1 MSLGFLVKMSQ
12 KTLKKILI
20 NKQIKIMEVTG
31 KLVKK
36 LSLENGISAKTGKE
50 WKKQTIVID
59 TGDEFNNL
67 IAVSAFGKEKIKSLD
82 KLEIDMT
89 VSILCN
95 VYSRE
100 YNGKYYHNIDGYHF
114 TNQTNAE
121 ENEGFVTSDDTPF

>member
-1 MSLGFLVKMSQ
+1 
-12 KTLKKILI
+12 
-20 NKQIKIMEVTG
+20 MEVTG

-114 TNQTNAE
+114 TNQSNNTE
-121 ENEGFVTSDDTPF
+121 FVTSEEEDMPF